1 MGVTWTDERI
11 QSATSLHK
19 PPQRSFSAPNR
30 DVTLH
35 LDYCFRFRRAR
46 VMVEEDK
53 APSDAMSTVAEE
65 APVTA
70 ERPIRADLEPRLPK
84 PCECLPR
91 SFA

>member
-1 MGVTWTDERI
+1 
-11 QSATSLHK
+11 
-19 PPQRSFSAPNR
+19 
-30 DVTLH
+30 
-35 LDYCFRFRRAR
+35 
-46 VMVEEDK
+46 MVEEDK

-84 PCECLPR
+84 PCEYLPR